1 MNLYIAVY
9 QLLKENDCVIIPNFG
24 GFVAN
29 YFEAK
34 IDFPTQEFYPP
45 HKKIAFNQDL
55 RNNDGLLINH
65 ISNTS
70 NTDWSNAEETVKRF
84 VEDLYQQLKDSKTI
98 DFGELGKF
106 ALNNGTLV
114 FTPNKNLNLDDSS
127 FGLKGFNFPMIGTAR
142 GAIQIQK
149 TKELSKTKS
158 AKTNKK
164 KRTIKP
170 VVFFTTAAAVIA
182 GLLFVAVQF
191 EWIRIE
197 NNPVQ
202 QTANIAPVEL
212 VDSSNTDVSETTDNN
227 VNVEDAVEVEVLDE
241 TVTTDE
247 VEEVPI
253 VEPEDVTV
261 EEEIVETVVEVA
273 PVTQDLPIHV
283 IGGSF
288 GDRSNAV
295 SYQNELIAMG
305 YNSQILPTSNGMFR
319 VSVKSFA
326 ENADAVSELN
336 SLRNATGNASLWV
349 LNW

>member
-45 HKKIAFNQDL
+45 YKKIAFNQDL
-55 RNNDGLLINH
+55 RTNDGLLINH
-65 ISNTS
+65 VSKASKI
-70 NTDWSNAEETVKRF
+70 DWTNAEGTVNSF

-106 ALNNGTLV
+106 TLNNGVLI
-114 FTPNKNLNLDDSS
+114 FTPNKSLNLDESS
-127 FGLKGFNFPMIGTAR
+127 FGLKSFNFPMIGGAR
-142 GAIQIQK
+142 GSIEVQK

-164 KRTIKP
+164 KKTIRP
-170 VVFFTTAAAVIA
+170 VVFYSTAAAVIA
-182 GLLFVAVQF
+182 GLLFVAIQF

-197 NNPVQ
+197 KDPTH
-202 QTANIAPVEL
+202 QTANISPVVL
-212 VDSSNTDVSETTDNN
+212 VDSSNTENKTIESTDTKTE
-227 VNVEDAVEVEVLDE
+227 VEDAIEVE
-241 TVTTDE
+241 TITE
-247 VEEVPI
+247 VEEVPA
-253 VEPEDVTV
+253 VKPE
-261 EEEIVETVVEVA
+261 EIIIQEEIVETSVD
-273 PVTQDLPIHV
+273 VTLVSQDLPIHV

-295 SYQNELIAMG
+295 NYQKELLSMG
-305 YNSQILPTSNGMFR
+305 FDSQILPAANGMLR

-326 ENADAVSELN
+326 LNADAVAELN
-336 SLRNATGNASLWV
+336 SLRNGTGNQSLWV
-349 LNW
+349 LCW